1 MYQSTQPQQW
11 SDEVRPTQPP
21 IQGEFHLDTVPG
33 TLGVTQTIP
42 STQSIPS
49 TQPLQMHHTLPNE
62 VVTSP
67 ITSDETYYGSLK
79 SMLLRNVGHYVV
91 VTFLVGT
98 QNPVSWEGYLHSVG
112 NDYLVIYQ
120 PDKGRY
126 ISGDYYA
133 LKFVEFYDKQQG
145 AVSNIG
151 YRRRDGQQMW

>member
-1 MYQSTQPQQW
+1 MYQSMQPTQHW
-11 SDEVRPTQPP
+11 SAEVRSSTHLAPVQGEFELDTIPGTMGATQATIPATQPP
-21 IQGEFHLDTVPG
+21 
-33 TLGVTQTIP
+33 
-42 STQSIPS
+42 
-49 TQPLQMHHTLPNE
+49 QMHHNLPSE

-67 ITSDETYYGSLK
+67 ITADETYTGSLK
-79 SMLLRNVGHYVV
+79 AMLLKNVGHYVV

-126 ISGDYYA
+126 VSGDYYA
-133 LKFVEFYDKQQG
+133 LKFVEFYDKQQTASG
-145 AVSNIG
+145 NVG